1 MSCFYLLVL
10 MRNAAMNM
18 ALQILLQDIPF
29 NYFAIYPKVKLLDYV
44 VILFLSFEE
53 LHFAFYG
60 VCINSEWRTLLVLV
74 FFTRLVDFN
83 HVIWHYRNHYKINV
97 FPNDVQKPLTW
108 ECFCFNW
115 LLKEQ
120 RVLSNFSKCLLKK
133 DIKS

>member
-1 MSCFYLLVL
+1 

-60 VCINSEWRTLLVLV
+60 VCINSE
-74 FFTRLVDFN
+74 
-83 HVIWHYRNHYKINV
+83 
-97 FPNDVQKPLTW
+97 
-108 ECFCFNW
+108 
-115 LLKEQ
+115 
-120 RVLSNFSKCLLKK
+120 
-133 DIKS
+133 